1 MTVLAPFPDAELV
14 AMDLLAP
21 LGATVTQTSEDLAPP
36 VVQVQR
42 VGGTDDGITDR
53 PRVQVTY
60 FGATRPL
67 AWELAGQGRQLIQAA
82 RGTVVTGTNVPSGV
96 FIDTTSTDVGGVQVP
111 DPNRDIR
118 KVIETYSLSY
128 RRPW

>member
-1 MTVLAPFPDAELV
+1 MTVLAAFPDAELV

-21 LGATVTQTSEDLAPP
+21 LAVTVTQTNENLTPP

-42 VGGTDDGITDR
+42 VGGTDNGITDR

-60 FGATRPL
+60 FGATRPQ
-67 AWELAGQGRQLIQAA
+67 AWALAGRGRQLVQAA
-82 RGTVVTGTNVPSGV
+82 AGTAVSGAHVSGV
-96 FIDTTSTDVGGVQVP
+96 FIDSTSTEAGGVQVP

-118 KVIETYSLSY
+118 KVIETYSLTY
-128 RRPW
+128 RRPR